1 MGQLVLR
8 RLATLLPTA
17 LIGSVLLFLLVHLVP
32 GGIAAAIAG
41 PDATPEILAQL
52 ERELGLD
59 RPLVVQYFEWL
70 QRVVIQGDFGRS
82 LLDRRPVAEAILDRL
97 PLTVELAGL
106 ALVVALV
113 VGIPLGVAAA
123 THRHTAV
130 DSAITNVSGIG
141 LAMPEFWLAMIAVNL
156 FALQWALLP
165 ATGIEPLE
173 DGFWPHAESL
183 VLPVLTLASGATA
196 AVTRFTRSGMMD
208 ALSSSYARTALSL
221 GLPRRQLL
229 FRFALRNALIPVV
242 TVVGLLAGGIIGG
255 AVLVE
260 QVFAI
265 PGIGDMFVTAV
276 QQKDYPIV
284 QGVAVVLV
292 TAVVGIN
299 LAVDI
304 ICGLLDPRTRT
315 S

>member
-41 PDATPEILAQL
+41 PDATPEVLAQL